1 MQKYLVIL
9 LVLFLCLFAASTIFD
24 IARYFINGMPNHDY
38 YVLPGGVFILMI
50 VLPAIYILINDFIKK
65 RIK

>member
-24 IARYFINGMPNHDY
+24 IARYFMNGMPNYDF
-38 YVLPGGVFILMI
+38 YVLPGGVFMLMI
-50 VLPAIYILINDFIKK
+50 VLPIIYILIKDLFKK
-65 RIK
+65 RSK

>member
-1 MQKYLVIL
+1 MQKYLRTL
-9 LVLFLCLFAASTIFD
+9 LVLILCLFAASIILD
-24 IARYFINGMPNHDY
+24 IARYFMNGMPNHDY

-50 VLPAIYILINDFIKK
+50 VLPAIYILINALIKK